1 VEENIIGI
9 GEGPMFRVWRGAEV
23 EKNWVRKEW
32 GREGRGE
39 KSEAGEDCWLLVR
52 CFQN

>member
-1 VEENIIGI
+1 LE
-9 GEGPMFRVWRGAEV
+9 RGRGGKKTGL
-23 EKNWVRKEW
+23 EKSG